1 MIKKK
6 KNIIGILLLSILSAC
21 STNDGKDLSFLGQ
34 PVEVNVNMGS
44 IGMTRVNTNIPVNH
58 SVYFKTTVSGS
69 QWIRYTSDGTTL
81 TSANPLLWIS
91 ESMTIDGYYINGNAD
106 DVFIGTTGVVT
117 YTVSSTNNSFLA
129 ARQTITYTDATNNT
143 VNMTPKQ
150 QLAKITVT
158 VGIDDGSTLSNP
170 MLGGGRIYMSGTFA
184 NAGGYDANGYATGG
198 VNATGWTT
206 VTQENPTTIEMNKV
220 SETKTGN
227 VVTSV
232 TYEAVIIPQRIDNT
246 SVNFFTIR
254 ATNGAVSH
262 TLYYK
267 LAAPQTFVAG
277 RQYNLI
283 VDDVTNT
290 LYLEQIIEIEDFIDS
305 PAADYIDNAKVT
317 IVTT

>member
-21 STNDGKDLSFLGQ
+21 STNDGEDLSFLGQ
-34 PVEVNVNMGS
+34 PIEVNVNVGS
-44 IGMTRVNTNIPVNH
+44 IGMTRANTNIPVNH

-69 QWIRYTSDGTTL
+69 QWIRYTSDGTVL
-81 TSANPLLWIS
+81 TSANPLLWTS
-91 ESMTIDGYYINGNAD
+91 ESMTIDGYYFNGNAD
-106 DVFIGTTGVVT
+106 DVFSVTTGDVT
-117 YTVSSTNNSFLA
+117 YTVNSTNNSFLA
-129 ARQTITYTDATNNT
+129 ARQTITYTNAANNT

-170 MLGGGRIYMSGTFA
+170 MLGGGRIYMSGIFA

-198 VNATGWTT
+198 EYATGWTT
-206 VTQENPTTIEMNKV
+206 VTQNNPTTIAMSKV

-262 TLYYK
+262 ILYYK

-277 RQYNLI
+277 QQYNLI
-283 VDDVTNT
+283 VDEVTNT
-290 LYLEQIIEIEDFIDS
+290 VYLEETIEIDDFKDADSADKIDS
-305 PAADYIDNAKVT
+305 NPVQM
-317 IVTT
+317 